1 MNFNSLGF
9 LLFLA
14 VVLVLYFVLPHK
26 VRWIMLLAASYYFYM
41 SWNAWLVF
49 LIAGTTVVSYGFALA
64 MEKTKRKRLKKLFL
78 ALTIIICLGVL
89 VFFKYF
95 DFLCA
100 SVVDFLNM
108 LSLGLDGFALGLL
121 LPVGISF
128 YTFQTLSYVID
139 VYRGTVKA
147 EIHFGYYALF
157 VSFFPQLVA
166 GPIERPGDLIPQ
178 LKKKHDFSSEDMTA
192 GFKMA
197 LCGFFRKC
205 VVADMCGIYVD
216 RVFASLQTASSASIY
231 LGAVLFCVQMYC
243 DFAGYSEIALGVAR
257 MMGIKLTE
265 NFDRPYLAKS
275 YTEFFRRWHITLNKW
290 FTDYLYIPLGGNRK
304 GKARKIFNTIIV
316 FALCGLWHGANWTY
330 VLWGLYAAFF
340 VCMESLLS
348 APLKKLD
355 ARFKDNALVTLL
367 RRAFM
372 FCIVFV
378 PAAIIFRSPDT
389 ASLGTAFARLVTAF
403 GSLTDA
409 FKFMELDG
417 LGFIQIAASIVC
429 MVFIY
434 DFARSKQTMPK
445 VKTSKTYE
453 RTVYSENIATMF
465 YCVMAIALFWL
476 AFIATRD
483 SSAFA
488 YFQF

>member
-157 VSFFPQLVA
+157 VSFFP
-166 GPIERPGDLIPQ
+166 D
-178 LKKKHDFSSEDMTA
+178 
-192 GFKMA
+192 
-197 LCGFFRKC
+197 RKS
-205 VVADMCGIYVD
+205 VV
-216 RVFASLQTASSASIY
+216 
-231 LGAVLFCVQMYC
+231 
-243 DFAGYSEIALGVAR
+243 
-257 MMGIKLTE
+257 
-265 NFDRPYLAKS
+265 
-275 YTEFFRRWHITLNKW
+275 
-290 FTDYLYIPLGGNRK
+290 
-304 GKARKIFNTIIV
+304 
-316 FALCGLWHGANWTY
+316 
-330 VLWGLYAAFF
+330 
-340 VCMESLLS
+340 
-348 APLKKLD
+348 
-355 ARFKDNALVTLL
+355 
-367 RRAFM
+367 
-372 FCIVFV
+372 
-378 PAAIIFRSPDT
+378 
-389 ASLGTAFARLVTAF
+389 
-403 GSLTDA
+403 
-409 FKFMELDG
+409 
-417 LGFIQIAASIVC
+417 
-429 MVFIY
+429 
-434 DFARSKQTMPK
+434 
-445 VKTSKTYE
+445 
-453 RTVYSENIATMF
+453 
-465 YCVMAIALFWL
+465 
-476 AFIATRD
+476 
-483 SSAFA
+483 
-488 YFQF
+488 